1 MDKDNEKTNS
11 GQPRKGKSDR
21 GPGASSDNDQVI
33 LQVIQNLMKAL
44 SLLKTESLRRSAR
57 NDLSC
62 LALLKEAGRL
72 GGLKEFD
79 SKSAFIG
86 ANIVRQDASLLCGT
100 EVQNNSTQ
108 APKPGMKP
116 GKVKVELDQ
125 RSEKPTKPAQAPLS
139 KKVRLPAGADV
150 LERNQ
155 PDLFKTIIEQNG
167 DGFLAPLYKLK
178 EAYSTKEATIEV
190 DGKQQVWQAI
200 DYCFLK
206 KRSVYNAFEKFI
218 LDEGLTFNEDSATIA
233 VDRLTNVQKFFWSP
247 SDVARGI
254 VKFRPLVSQRAQ
266 LLEAERGGKPP
277 LLKKFPVMVEISE
290 ASWTVYT
297 VLKKED

>member
-1 MDKDNEKTNS
+1 
-11 GQPRKGKSDR
+11 
-21 GPGASSDNDQVI
+21 
-33 LQVIQNLMKAL
+33 
-44 SLLKTESLRRSAR
+44 
-57 NDLSC
+57 
-62 LALLKEAGRL
+62 
-72 GGLKEFD
+72 
-79 SKSAFIG
+79 
-86 ANIVRQDASLLCGT
+86 
-100 EVQNNSTQ
+100 
-108 APKPGMKP
+108 
-116 GKVKVELDQ
+116 
-125 RSEKPTKPAQAPLS
+125 
-139 KKVRLPAGADV
+139 LPAGADV

-155 PDLFKTIIEQNG
+155 PDLFKTIIERNG